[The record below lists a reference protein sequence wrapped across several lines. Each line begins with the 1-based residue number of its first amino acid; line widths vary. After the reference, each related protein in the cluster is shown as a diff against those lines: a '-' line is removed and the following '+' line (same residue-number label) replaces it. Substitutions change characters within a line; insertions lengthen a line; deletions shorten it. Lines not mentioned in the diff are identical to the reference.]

1 MYESTS
7 TKLDTTRA
15 DLGAT
20 RLELSAAH
28 RQLGS
33 LDARASLLESASH
46 PTSGSIIS
54 RRMQEDPKK
63 TQDGC
68 LAAEDVSVLA
78 MDSAYSVTKVFSEFV
93 RGKGCKQGD
102 SHARTNLSVGVAE
115 LEASA
120 TSSGVTI
127 RVLRV
132 GDVGD
137 VVLL

>member
-1 MYESTS
+1 MNPSAQNL
-7 TKLDTTRA
+7 LDTTRA